1 MKGRIYRSCVRSAVL
16 YGSETW
22 CLKENEM
29 SILRRTERAMVRAM
43 CGVKLKDR
51 ESSEEL
57 MDRLGLKVRVE
68 QLAKANGVRWYG
80 HVLRREKDDVLR
92 RALAFEVDSVRERT
106 TEEDM
111 EEASGGGHQEDQTKE
126 GRRSKSRKV
135 ERWCR
140 EDCERNEVHP
150 ATPVD
155 GDKTGLK
162 LVMDG

>member
-1 MKGRIYRSCVRSAVL
+1 ML

-43 CGVKLKDR
+43 CGVKLKER

-57 MDRLGLKVRVE
+57 MDRLGLRERVE

-92 RALAFEVDSVRERT
+92 RALAFEVDGVRRRGRPKKT
-106 TEEDM
+106 WKKQVEEDIKKIKLNK
-111 EEASGGGHQEDQTKE
+111 EDAPNRGKWRNGVEKIAREMRCIRPPSLTGTKPDQNW
-126 GRRSKSRKV
+126 S
-135 ERWCR
+135 W
-140 EDCERNEVHP
+140 
-150 ATPVD
+150 
-155 GDKTGLK
+155 
-162 LVMDG
+162 MDGWMDTYSQSA